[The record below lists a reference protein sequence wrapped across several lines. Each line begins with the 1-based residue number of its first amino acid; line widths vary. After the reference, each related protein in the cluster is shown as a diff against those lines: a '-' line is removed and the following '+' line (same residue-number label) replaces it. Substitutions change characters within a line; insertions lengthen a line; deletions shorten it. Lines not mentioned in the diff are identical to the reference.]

1 MRIALELQYLIEA
14 GWAAGGRLIA
24 CTQPRRL
31 AVQVHFTILSS
42 FHSFFFCAV
51 AILYNSVHISQAV
64 SSRVAQ
70 EMGVKLG
77 DQVGYTIRF
86 EDVTKQVRLAIHSIT
101 SLLCDCFCYDGN

>member
-1 MRIALELQYLIEA
+1 MLNVLQYLIEA

-31 AVQVHFTILSS
+31 AVQVHFTIFSS
-42 FHSFFFCAV
+42 FQSVYRDV
-51 AILYNSVHISQAV
+51 AILYNSVYIFVNILQAV

-86 EDVTKQVRLAIHSIT
+86 EDVTKQVRLAVTSI
-101 SLLCDCFCYDGN
+101 SHLVCD

>member
-1 MRIALELQYLIEA
+1 MQYLIEA
-14 GWAAGGRLIA
+14 GWASGGRLIA

-31 AVQVHFTILSS
+31 AV
-42 FHSFFFCAV
+42 
-51 AILYNSVHISQAV
+51 QAV

-86 EDVTKQVRLAIHSIT
+86 EDVTNQV
-101 SLLCDCFCYDGN
+101 